1 MELKVLV
8 KVGLLIFL
16 LGFTA
21 TSVDAT
27 RFNPSSFI
35 TKGDSHHY
43 VKVTYTWCDP
53 ECEVC
58 RCDFEWPP
66 NCKCMD
72 NTGFSAYQE

>member
-1 MELKVLV
+1 MELKV
-8 KVGLLIFL
+8 GLLLFL